1 MGRRY
6 SGRVARILLKVHH
19 PALEPADAA
28 TVLDRNLIG
37 NNVGNLAFSYASE
50 RLLSHP
56 DDAVTAAPTGP
67 WFADPAA
74 VNREFDHVVFPL
86 ANHFRASNLKA
97 LDRQSTAI
105 EQLTT
110 RFTVLGVGAQA
121 DLDGNAPRDE
131 REAVERATR
140 RFVRAVLERGP
151 SIGVRGDFTKEYL
164 VDLGFDDAQVD
175 VIGCPSMFLHGPDLP
190 LRLPASVAD
199 DDPIAITISPYVTE
213 MGPILRRALRR
224 HPRLTYFGQDHR
236 TLRLLLKGTPLP
248 GDDPLLPL
256 HPEHPIFAPGR
267 TVFPLSIPAW
277 QEELRRQSF
286 GFGTRI
292 HGTIVSLVSGTPAVL
307 LAHDSRTLELAR
319 YHAIPFVRLDERDP
333 DSISAPDLYAEADW
347 ASLVDGHRERWETYA
362 AFLDKHELRHGFG
375 PAGGVERFDGAVDAV
390 AASPGYPPVVRSD
403 AGPVSP
409 ARRIARAV
417 RRRLP

>member
-1 MGRRY
+1 VAG
-6 SGRVARILLKVHH
+6 VARILLKVHH

-50 RLLSHP
+50 RLLTHP
-56 DDAVTAAPTGP
+56 ADEVIAAPTGP
-67 WFADPAA
+67 WFARPED

-131 REAVERATR
+131 REAVQRATR

-164 VDLGFDDAQVD
+164 VDLGFDDSQVD
-175 VIGCPSMFLHGPDLP
+175 VIGCPSMFLHGPGLP
-190 LRLPASVAD
+190 MRLPASVAD
-199 DDPIAITISPYVTE
+199 DDPIAITISPYVTQ
-213 MGPILRRALRR
+213 MGPVLRRALHR

-256 HPEHPIFAPGR
+256 HPEHPVFAPGR

-292 HGTIVSLVSGTPAVL
+292 HGTIVSLISGTPAVL

-347 ASLVDGHRERWETYA
+347 SALVDGHRARWDTYA
-362 AFLDKHELRHGFG
+362 SFLDRHGLKHGFG
-375 PAGGVERFDGAVDAV
+375 PDGGHERFDAAV
-390 AASPGYPPVVRSD
+390 AAVAADPGYPPVVRSD
-403 AGPVSP
+403 AGPP
-409 ARRIARAV
+409 PLLRRAARAV
-417 RRRLP
+417 RRRLR

>member
-1 MGRRY
+1 
-6 SGRVARILLKVHH
+6 VARILLKVHH

-50 RLLSHP
+50 RLMTHP
-56 DDAVTAAPTGP
+56 GDEVTAAPTGP
-67 WFADPAA
+67 WFADPTR

-97 LDRQSTAI
+97 LDRQAAAI

-110 RFTVLGVGAQA
+110 GFTVLGVGAQA
-121 DLDGNAPRDE
+121 DLDGNAPREE
-131 REAVERATR
+131 REAVDRATR

-164 VDLGFDDAQVD
+164 VGLGFEEDRVD

-190 LRLPASVAD
+190 LRLPAAIAD
-199 DDPIAITISPYVTE
+199 DDPIAITISPYVTQ
-213 MGPILRRALRR
+213 MGPVLRNALRR
-224 HPRLTYFGQDHR
+224 HPHLTYFGQDHR
-236 TLRLLLKGTPLP
+236 TLRLLLRGTPLP

-256 HPEHPIFAPGR
+256 HPEHPVFAPGR

-277 QEELRRQSF
+277 QEELRRRHF

-319 YHAIPFVRLDERDP
+319 YHRIPFVRLDERDP
-333 DSISAPDLYAEADW
+333 ESISAPDLYAEADW
-347 ASLVDGHRERWETYA
+347 SALVDGHRERWETYA
-362 AFLDKHELRHGFG
+362 AFLCRHGLRHGFG
-375 PAGGVERFDGAVDAV
+375 PDGGVERFDAAVDAV
-390 AASPGYPPVVRSD
+390 AADPGYPPAVRSD
-403 AGPVSP
+403 AGPP
-409 ARRIARAV
+409 PLLRRAARAV
-417 RRRLP
+417 RRRLR